1 VSGSEWI
8 GLGAVVVFAL
18 LVLLL
23 AVPLLKLGRF
33 LDEAT
38 LAVQRSH
45 EQAAPTAG
53 PAEAVATRVVE
64 RAEPPVVA
72 VPEPLDVPSGTA
84 APVAPLST
92 VVAATLGGPLIKV
105 ASLGYGVRSAART
118 RQESR
123 GRAAAGRRGKDAR
136 RTTTRRVA

>member
-38 LAVQRSH
+38 IAVRRGQ
-45 EQAAPTAG
+45 EQAP
-53 PAEAVATRVVE
+53 VATEPDTAPRVEETAMVTV
-64 RAEPPVVA
+64 AEPV
-72 VPEPLDVPSGTA
+72 DVP
-84 APVAPLST
+84 PVHVPGEAAPLST

-105 ASLGYGVRSAART
+105 ASLGYGVRTAART

-123 GRAAAGRRGKDAR
+123 VQAAAGRRGAGAR
-136 RTTTRRVA
+136 RATRRVA

>member
-1 VSGSEWI
+1 MSGSEWI

-23 AVPLLKLGRF
+23 AVPLLKLSRF

-38 LAVQRSH
+38 VAVRRSH
-45 EQAAPTAG
+45 EHAAPTAR
-53 PAEAVATRVVE
+53 PAETVPTPVVE
-64 RAEPPVVA
+64 RDEPPVVA
-72 VPEPLDVPSGTA
+72 VPEPLDVPAGTA
-84 APVAPLST
+84 APLST

-105 ASLGYGVRSAART
+105 ASLSYGVRTAART

-123 GRAAAGRRGKDAR
+123 VRATAGRRGKDAR